1 MAKNKKLSVNLTEH
15 IRNIV
20 FDKKNEAIS
29 LSETLT
35 LEEELIRRHREVLKI
50 KVQSV
55 ALPPNY
61 NLAPKTEAE
70 IIDWLC
76 NRVKS
81 NWSYAYSMGL
91 RYRQK
96 FTLKLEQKET
106 YNNN

>member
-1 MAKNKKLSVNLTEH
+1 MSKNKKILVNLTQH
-15 IRNIV
+15 IGNNV
-20 FDKKNEAIS
+20 FKKKNETIS

-35 LEEELIRRHREVLKI
+35 LEEELIRKHREVLKI

-81 NWSYAYSMGL
+81 NWSYAYSMGH
-91 RYRQK
+91 RYREK